1 MSVHVVTD
9 STSGLSASDAISV
22 VPLHVQFGDQVF
34 EDGVTLTHEEFW
46 KRLPTARDLPT
57 TSQPA
62 AGAFRDVYAA
72 HADAEAIV
80 SLHISGDLSGTLES
94 ARQGAALLEGGPPV
108 HVIDSR
114 STSFGLAWAAEAA
127 ALVASAG
134 GDAEAAIE
142 QARRVA
148 ERTRIMLFV
157 ETLDFLLRGGRIGR
171 ARHLAGKML
180 RVRPL
185 LALTDGVIVDIER
198 PRTRR
203 KALERLFEQ
212 IVSEGPPQ
220 RVAILHGDAEEDAE
234 DLAAR
239 LRIALPHLDIDVA
252 LGSPVIG
259 AHVGPGT
266 VGVGVLPAD
275 APPPGLTVSR

>member
-9 STSGLSASDAISV
+9 STSGLSGSDAISV

-34 EDGVTLTHEEFW
+34 EDGVTLTHEDFW
-46 KRLPTARDLPT
+46 RRLPAARDLPT
-57 TSQPA
+57 TSQPS
-62 AGAFRDVYAA
+62 AGAFRDVYSA
-72 HADAEAIV
+72 HIDADAIV
-80 SLHISGDLSGTLES
+80 SLHISADLSGTLES
-94 ARQGAALLEGGPPV
+94 ARQGAALLEGGPPIHIV
-108 HVIDSR
+108 DSR

-127 ALVASAG
+127 ALVAAAG
-134 GDAEAAIE
+134 GSAEAAVAE
-142 QARRVA
+142 ASRVA
-148 ERTRIMLFV
+148 QRTRIMLFV

-171 ARHLAGKML
+171 ARHLAGKVL

-185 LALTDGVIVDIER
+185 LELTDGVIIDIER

-212 IVSEGPPQ
+212 IVADGPPQ
-220 RVAILHGDAEEDAE
+220 RVAILHGDAADDAQE
-234 DLAAR
+234 LAAR
-239 LRIALPHLDIDVA
+239 LRIALPHLDIDVS

-266 VGVGVLPAD
+266 VGVGVLPAE
-275 APPPGLTVSR
+275 APPPGLTVAR